1 MNSNNYSI
9 TTYSIS
15 CNIDSYY
22 SVITITVYQTYPYGS
37 SHNNEQSLRFVNC
50 LIRTKRELPRP
61 PTSKGNCMKLQA
73 KAIVSS
79 KENPQ
84 TICFFLKKKKKKLV
98 SQLINHKKNPLL
110 LLNPIMQNH
119 KFIKLIAKRFDTHEQ
134 YEFIDQ

>member
-1 MNSNNYSI
+1 
-9 TTYSIS
+9 
-15 CNIDSYY
+15 
-22 SVITITVYQTYPYGS
+22 
-37 SHNNEQSLRFVNC
+37 
-50 LIRTKRELPRP
+50 
-61 PTSKGNCMKLQA
+61 MKLQA

-84 TICFFLKKKKKKLV
+84 TICFFFLKKKMV

-110 LLNPIMQNH
+110 LLNPVMQNH